1 MTAVVPSSMFA
12 AVARYFANP
21 RAQEDVRLTVP
32 STGVGGHPLS
42 LTPDDALAAL
52 YGPDPEPELTT
63 QIWQAAVLSAATDPG
78 SMGSHQLLLI
88 WLMLP
93 RLSRTSYRICRR
105 LRADRADIEAEMV
118 LSILAELRTADPG
131 ALPLAENLLKAARSN
146 AWRLA
151 RTGLKET
158 PCTFL
163 ENLGDDSRLTPHEE
177 PEPPEQ
183 QNGTEVEI
191 SRPDGPD
198 GLRTPLRFTFPAD
211 RLGREAFRRLTSGAV
226 LRENQHQHRVP
237 RAASVVTTPARR
249 TGRHR

>member
-1 MTAVVPSSMFA
+1 MFA

-63 QIWQAAVLSAATDPG
+63 PIWQAAVLSAATGPG
-78 SMGSHQLLLI
+78 STGSHQLLLI

-93 RLSRTSYRICRR
+93 RLSRTTYRICRR

-118 LSILAELRTADPG
+118 LTILTELHTADPD
-131 ALPLAENLLKAARSN
+131 ALPLADNLLKAARSN

-163 ENLGDDSRLTPHEE
+163 ENLGDDSRLAPHEE
-177 PEPPEQ
+177 PDPPEQ
-183 QNGTEVEI
+183 QTGMEVEI
-191 SRPDGPD
+191 SHPGGPD
-198 GLRTPLRFTFPAD
+198 GLRAPVRFTFPTD
-211 RLGREAFRRLTSGAV
+211 HIGREALRRLTNGAG
-226 LRENQHQHRVP
+226 LRENRHQASRP
-237 RAASVVTTPARR
+237 SSVVTTLAHR